1 MKQAICLFK
10 NMCPNVSI
18 VKQRLDQ
25 VLHFF
30 ETHLAFANCHMV
42 DFFTR
47 NLYDIHIPLEIKNEI
62 SALGFKETLNVILS
76 NDSASCPVHLQN
88 FVRHTNNCALHN
100 LKDVCMNKE
109 DLETWL
115 FEMGGNCV
123 PSLNLKVF
131 ASPKKSHEVE
141 VLSSIVAMLKLI
153 CRSTHVVDIGDGKG
167 YLSSMLAL
175 HHNIPVLGIDSSPI
189 NTSSASKRASKLQ
202 KAWNNMVKYPTKS
215 VPPQSD
221 SHITDNQLY
230 KQTTLY
236 VDENANLKD
245 LVCNTFMENCDGCSL
260 TGLHTCG
267 DLSPTCL
274 KIYNKHGYI
283 KSICNVGC
291 CYHLLTDIQEDK
303 VNYGIPLSE
312 HLQTK
317 NCMIGRQARM
327 LASQSIDRILANK
340 SVDNK
345 IVFYRAIFQVL
356 LLKYQPHLAGKHIGR
371 LKKECNSFLEYV
383 RFASK
388 RINAEFNLSD
398 NEICEVYREY
408 ENREIELNVFYLL
421 RSFLAQV
428 VECVILLDRL
438 LFLLER
444 GHASSFLVQL
454 FDRVLS
460 PRCYGLIS
468 IKNRCVDSKIV

>member
-1 MKQAICLFK
+1 MKRAICLFK
-10 NMCPNVSI
+10 NMFSHISV

-25 VLHFF
+25 VLHFL

-42 DFFTR
+42 DYFTG
-47 NLYDIHIPLEIKNEI
+47 NLYGNRIPSEIQNEI

-76 NDSASCPVHLQN
+76 NDTVSCPLHLQN
-88 FVRHTNNCALHN
+88 FIRHTNNCALHN
-100 LKDVCMNKE
+100 LKDICMNKE
-109 DLETWL
+109 DLENLL

-175 HHNIPVLGIDSSPI
+175 HHSIPVLGIDSSAI
-189 NTSSASKRASKLQ
+189 NTRSANKRAGKLQ
-202 KAWNNMVKYPTKS
+202 KAWKNMLKYPNKS
-215 VPPQSD
+215 VPPNSD

-230 KQTTLY
+230 KQTTMY
-236 VDENANLKD
+236 VDENANLKE

-260 TGLHTCG
+260 MGLHTCG
-267 DLSPTCL
+267 DLSPTSL
-274 KIYNKHGYI
+274 KIYNKHSYI

-291 CYHLLTDIQEDK
+291 CYHLLTEIQE
-303 VNYGIPLSE
+303 NEASYGFPLSE
-312 HLQTK
+312 HLQTR
-317 NCMIGRQARM
+317 NFMVGRQARM

-345 IVFYRAIFQVL
+345 IVFYRAVYQVL

-371 LKKECNSFLEYV
+371 LKKDCNSFLEYV

-388 RINAEFNLSD
+388 RINAEFNVSD
-398 NEICEVYREY
+398 DEICEVYREY
-408 ENREIELNVFYLL
+408 ENREIELNIFYLL

-444 GHASSFLVQL
+444 GHTCSYLVQF

-460 PRCYGLIS
+460 PRCYGIIS
-468 IKNRCVDSKIV
+468 IKNRFVD